1 MWPVS
6 SLFPRQGSNTYPL
19 HWEHRILTTRL
30 SGKSLIFYFEANFV
44 CTFWFVAMSLLC
56 CLLGLL
62 FFRHTAM
69 GYWLPVQVLVSV
81 VSDSLWPQGL

>member
-30 SGKSLIFYFEANFV
+30 PGKSLIFYFEVNFV
-44 CTFWFVAMSLLC
+44 CTF
-56 CLLGLL
+56 
-62 FFRHTAM
+62 
-69 GYWLPVQVLVSV
+69 
-81 VSDSLWPQGL
+81 